1 MNSLASAPFQ
11 QVFRNRAIAKAT
23 IAKELGISAKS
34 KVNKHANEDY
44 IRYAHMLAQHPPP
57 DSLSDV
63 AVQAHMPMVPRPNPF
78 SVKSQPLHETTGL
91 RRSE

>member
-34 KVNKHANEDY
+34 KVNKNANEDY
-44 IRYAHMLAQHPPP
+44 IRFAFL
-57 DSLSDV
+57 
-63 AVQAHMPMVPRPNPF
+63 
-78 SVKSQPLHETTGL
+78 LHEKQRVLNETNLKKTL
-91 RRSE
+91 HKRLL